1 MKKTLILQCP
11 GMVCSPPVVSKCLG
25 EAHRRLDIIYIIY
38 ITLHYITLQY
48 ILFFFF
54 SILLV
59 MTKHEGVMGK
69 NPKSAYKGGT
79 SPPCMSSTFVYNVL
93 STVQVKYGKEKDPM
107 QPSKLSLVEWP
118 TLWSPS
124 VSLLKTFSLTWRH
137 CRMRQGICRTSLQRF
152 ANGHFMV
159 KSCPPLSRLARD
171 CMTIPW
177 SRCSICHLHD
187 HCAVCQQAHSIIFF
201 RPEA

>member
-1 MKKTLILQCP
+1 MHLNNF
-11 GMVCSPPVVSKCLG
+11 GASPYRNETPSRGL
-25 EAHRRLDIIYIIY
+25 
-38 ITLHYITLQY
+38 
-48 ILFFFF
+48 
-54 SILLV
+54 S
-59 MTKHEGVMGK
+59 
-69 NPKSAYKGGT
+69 
-79 SPPCMSSTFVYNVL
+79 MSSTFVYNAL

-159 KSCPPLSRLARD
+159 KLFGHAPPPPPLSRLARD

-177 SRCSICHLHD
+177 SRCSICHLNKH
-187 HCAVCQQAHSIIFF
+187 ILFF
-201 RPEA
+201 SRPHA